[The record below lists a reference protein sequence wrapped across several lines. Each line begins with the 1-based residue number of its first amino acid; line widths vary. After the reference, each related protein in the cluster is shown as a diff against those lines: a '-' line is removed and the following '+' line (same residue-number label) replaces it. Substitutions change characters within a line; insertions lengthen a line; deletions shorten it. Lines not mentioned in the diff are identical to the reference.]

1 MPSTERPLLS
11 IVIPV
16 LNEAARLGQFLAN
29 LQRAF
34 PDAEHLIVDG
44 GSQDETLAIALRSG
58 TTVLTS
64 EPGRAAQMN
73 LGAAAASGTWLL
85 FLHADSKFDFTERD
99 LYPELE
105 APSEAATWGFFT
117 VHLEGESRMLPL
129 VASMMNLRS
138 RLTRVATGDQG
149 LFVETKLFRSLGGFA
164 SIPLMEDVEICK
176 RLRRESTPLKPPLV
190 LKASGRRWDEQG
202 AWSTILRMWGLR
214 LAYWLGV
221 SPERLWRYYYGHR
234 ALTAKPVASGRH
246 G

>member
-16 LNEAARLGQFLAN
+16 LNEAARLEPFLAH

-34 PDAEHLIVDG
+34 PDAERLIVDG

-58 TTVLTS
+58 ITVLTS

-73 LGAAAASGTWLL
+73 LGAAAASGRWLL
-85 FLHADSKFDFTERD
+85 FLHADSKFDFTARD
-99 LYPELE
+99 LYPRLD
-105 APSEAATWGFFT
+105 AQSEAAGWGFFA
-117 VHLEGESRMLPL
+117 VRLEGESRLLPL

-138 RLTRVATGDQG
+138 RMTRVATGDQG
-149 LFVETKLFRSLGGFA
+149 LFVETSLFQNLGGFA

-176 RLRRESTPLKPPLV
+176 RLRRESSPLKPTLM
-190 LKASGRRWDEQG
+190 LTASGRRWDEQG

-221 SPERLWRYYYGHR
+221 SPERLWHYYYGNR
-234 ALTAKPVASGRH
+234 ALTANTVASGRH